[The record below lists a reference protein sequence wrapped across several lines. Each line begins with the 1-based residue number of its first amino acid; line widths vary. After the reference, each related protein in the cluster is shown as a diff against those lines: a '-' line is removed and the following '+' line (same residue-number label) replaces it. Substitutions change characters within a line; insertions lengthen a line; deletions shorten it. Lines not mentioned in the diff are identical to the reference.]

1 MSKVID
7 VQRLE
12 EVMKSAAT
20 IQFSLL
26 FGSGRNGCLPK
37 VDSDIDVAVY
47 LDHKPD
53 LEERLNLLGL
63 IQDSVKT
70 DRVDLVFLNATDN
83 VTLQRE
89 ALKGRLLSCR
99 DPEAY
104 ASFFSLA
111 DRRGRDEEDRIARA
125 WAMRRELK
133 KFDVRGSRLED

>member
-12 EVMKSAAT
+12 DVMKSAVT

-26 FGSGRNGCLPK
+26 FGSGRNGRLPK
-37 VDSDIDVAVY
+37 IDSDIDVAVY

-53 LEERLNLLGL
+53 LEERLHLLEL

-70 DRVDLVFLNATDN
+70 DRVDLVFLNVTEN

-104 ASFFSLA
+104 ASFFSW
-111 DRRGRDEEDRIARA
+111 RTVE
-125 WAMRRELK
+125 
-133 KFDVRGSRLED
+133 

>member
-12 EVMKSAAT
+12 DVMKSAAT

-26 FGSGRNGCLPK
+26 FGSGRNGRLPK
-37 VDSDIDVAVY
+37 IDSDIDVAVY
-47 LDHKPD
+47 LDHEPD
-53 LEERLNLLGL
+53 LDERLHLLGL

-70 DRVDLVFLNATDN
+70 DRVDLVFLNVTDN

-111 DRRGRDEEDRIARA
+111 DRRGRDEEDRIGRA
-125 WAMRRELK
+125 WAMRRELANK
-133 KFDVRGSRLED
+133 KG

>member
-12 EVMKSAAT
+12 DVMKSGAT

-26 FGSGRNGCLPK
+26 FGSGRNGRLPK
-37 VDSDIDVAVY
+37 IDSDIDVAVY
-47 LDHKPD
+47 LDHVPD
-53 LEERLNLLGL
+53 LEERLHLLGL

-70 DRVDLVFLNATDN
+70 DRVDLVFLNVTEN

-111 DRRGRDEEDRIARA
+111 DRRGRDEEDRIGRA
-125 WAMRRELK
+125 WAMRKE
-133 KFDVRGSRLED
+133 SRSN

>member
-12 EVMKSAAT
+12 DVMKAAAT

-26 FGSGRNGCLPK
+26 FGSGRNGRLPK
-37 VDSDIDVAVY
+37 IDSDIDVAVY
-47 LDHKPD
+47 LDHEPD
-53 LEERLNLLGL
+53 LDERLYLLGL

-70 DRVDLVFLNATDN
+70 DRVDLVFLNVTDN

-111 DRRGRDEEDRIARA
+111 DRRGRDEEDRIGRA

-133 KFDVRGSRLED
+133 KFDVRGSMFDV

>member
-7 VQRLE
+7 VPRLE
-12 EVMKSAAT
+12 GAMKSAAA

-26 FGSGRNGCLPK
+26 FGSGRQGYLSRT
-37 VDSDIDVAVY
+37 DSDIDVAVY
-47 LDHKPD
+47 LDHEPD
-53 LEERLNLLGL
+53 LEERLHLLGL

-70 DRVDLVFLNATDN
+70 DRVDLVFLNVTEN

-111 DRRGRDEEDRIARA
+111 DRRGRDEEDRIERA
-125 WAMRRELK
+125 WKMRRELSGK
-133 KFDVRGSRLED
+133 KV